1 VSRHVVIVGPMG
13 AGKTTLGRDLAEAT
27 GRSLYDSDDSIQH
40 RAGRTG
46 REIAD
51 TDGVAALHR
60 MERDVFFDAIG
71 AGEPSVVAAAA
82 SVIDDPEARRLLG
95 TTFCVLV
102 TASPHVLEERVVS
115 SDHRR
120 VISSGERGRIA
131 GRDRLFLDAADL
143 VIDTGAISRQDAVAR
158 VIAGMEGNSR

>member
-27 GRSLYDSDDSIQH
+27 GRSLHDSDDSIH
-40 RAGRTG
+40 DHVGRTG

-60 MERDVFFDAIG
+60 LERDVFFDAIG
-71 AGEPSVVAAAA
+71 ATEPSVVAAAA
-82 SVIDDPEARRLLG
+82 SVIDDPEARRVLG

-102 TASPHVLEERVVS
+102 TASPHVLEERVAS

-120 VISSGERGRIA
+120 AISSGERDRIA
-131 GRDRLFLDAADL
+131 GRDRLFLDVADL
-143 VIDTGAISRQDAVAR
+143 VIDTGAISRHDAVAE
-158 VIAGMEGNSR
+158 VIAGMEGKSR